1 MVKKDV
7 LFVVVVIAVA
17 LLCVLGLTLFMGQG
31 SVEENPTPAVEQTEG
46 DPGQAI
52 PREEMVD
59 DPLEVEPA
67 DGEFVDV
74 TEELEQV
81 VQDAESATQSSLL
94 ENWDTL
100 LGAGSS
106 YDKVKAYDALLVG
119 FRNMLMQGE
128 EPQLLERFPLG
139 DAESSGFKKV
149 TLDVGS
155 QTLDFYGIVLPQTAT
170 LSSSSCDAVGWVQT
184 GHELEYI

>member
-155 QTLDFYGIVLPQTAT
+155 
-170 LSSSSCDAVGWVQT
+170 
-184 GHELEYI
+184 